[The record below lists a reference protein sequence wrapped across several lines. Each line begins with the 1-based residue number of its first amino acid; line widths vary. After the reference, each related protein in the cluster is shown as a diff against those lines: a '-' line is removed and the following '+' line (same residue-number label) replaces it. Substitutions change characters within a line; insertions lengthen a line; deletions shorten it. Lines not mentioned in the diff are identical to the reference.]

1 MHTPPL
7 KRRTLRRHALLGT
20 TALFLIAAGVGV
32 AGAPAYA
39 DFADG
44 TLAYESGD
52 YERAYNEW
60 LPLARAGNAA
70 AQRNIGQLYR
80 LGLGV
85 PMDLKVAAN
94 WYRLAAD
101 QGLSRAQ
108 ANLGVMYLRGE
119 GVERD
124 PVRAA
129 SWFAKAAEQ
138 GHTISQYNLALM
150 LEQGYGVPRDTR
162 QAARWFSEAA

>member
-1 MHTPPL
+1 
-7 KRRTLRRHALLGT
+7 
-20 TALFLIAAGVGV
+20 
-32 AGAPAYA
+32 
-39 DFADG
+39 
-44 TLAYESGD
+44 
-52 YERAYNEW
+52 
-60 LPLARAGNAA
+60 
-70 AQRNIGQLYR
+70 
-80 LGLGV
+80 
-85 PMDLKVAAN
+85 MDLKVSAN

-150 LEQGYGVPRDTR
+150 L
-162 QAARWFSEAA
+162 